1 MKPIVTFGE
10 IMMRLNPPGYLRIPQ
25 TRVFEVTYAGGEAN
39 VAASL
44 AKFGMDTQYVSRVP
58 KNDLGDACVSF
69 LRQHSIGTD
78 YMARGGERLGIYFLE
93 TGAAQR
99 GSKVIYDRAN
109 SSAATIQKGMVD
121 WKQVFENAG
130 WFHTTGITP
139 AISESAAEVAIE
151 AAQAAHEM
159 GVTVSAD
166 LNFRKNLWKWG
177 KKAGE
182 VMPDLV
188 KWCDVAIGN
197 EEDAEQVF
205 GIKAPETDVT
215 SGKVEADKYLY
226 VCQKMVER
234 FPNLKTVAITLRGS
248 ISATH
253 NTWSGVLWHE
263 GKFFT
268 TRTYDIDYIVDR
280 VGGGDLFVAGLIYG
294 TLNYNDPQKALD
306 FAVAASCLKHSI
318 SGDFNEVTVDEV
330 EKLMKGDASG
340 RVSR

>member
-1 MKPIVTFGE
+1 MP
-10 IMMRLNPPGYLRIPQ
+10 
-25 TRVFEVTYAGGEAN
+25 AG
-39 VAASL
+39 S
-44 AKFGMDTQYVSRVP
+44 
-58 KNDLGDACVSF
+58 
-69 LRQHSIGTD
+69 
-78 YMARGGERLGIYFLE
+78 
-93 TGAAQR
+93 
-99 GSKVIYDRAN
+99 
-109 SSAATIQKGMVD
+109 
-121 WKQVFENAG
+121 
-130 WFHTTGITP
+130 HTTGITP

-151 AAQAAHEM
+151 AVQAAHEM

-215 SGKVEADKYLY
+215 SGKVEADKYQY

-253 NTWSGVLWHE
+253 NTWSGVLWDQ

-268 TRTYDIDYIVDR
+268 TRTYDIEYIVDR
-280 VGGGDLFVAGLIYG
+280 VGGGDLSVAGLIYG